1 MRVAQRALDEYPPVR
16 LWTELSVLAHLTGWP
31 MPVPRTALLSLLQMM
46 PSRLRDCALSHGV
59 DAALAVRVPVIA
71 ARVSPVGLASHV
83 STAIRARI
91 ARGSWLCQREEPKW
105 LAPAY
110 TWTLV
115 LDALKSADRKSP
127 GAGPHPRSPEWE
139 RTYGQAITGDT
150 CARQVGTVQ
159 RWYDSA
165 QRDGWEV
172 RAVAFGVDG
181 NSAIERAVGA
191 QAEDDDFEERLT
203 GYLDQFVDCRWPR
216 LYLTADPLGVPP
228 EPP

>member
-1 MRVAQRALDEYPPVR
+1 
-16 LWTELSVLAHLTGWP
+16 
-31 MPVPRTALLSLLQMM
+31 
-46 PSRLRDCALSHGV
+46 
-59 DAALAVRVPVIA
+59 
-71 ARVSPVGLASHV
+71 
-83 STAIRARI
+83 
-91 ARGSWLCQREEPKW
+91 
-105 LAPAY
+105 
-110 TWTLV
+110 
-115 LDALKSADRKSP
+115 
-127 GAGPHPRSPEWE
+127 
-139 RTYGQAITGDT
+139 
-150 CARQVGTVQ
+150 VGTVQ

-228 EPP
+228 QPP